1 MEIIQIKNLIKKYK
15 NEKKVLD
22 IKKLTVKQG
31 EIFSLLGPNGAGKS
45 TLINILTTY
54 LDYNSGEIKIL
65 GKNLREESKG
75 IRKNIAC
82 VAQNISID
90 EHLSLEENLIFQGNL
105 YGIAKEE
112 LKKRA
117 ERFIDEFEL
126 KEYVK
131 SPVST
136 YSGGIK
142 RRLDIAVNMISCPKI
157 LFLDEPTVGIDIH
170 SRKIIW
176 EMMKRIKDKYGTTIF
191 LTTHYL
197 EEAQELSDYI
207 CIMKNGDIAAQ
218 GTINDLG
225 KYINQ
230 KIIKIEFEN
239 EKNTEYVKE
248 KIFKDKSVRLKK
260 NELYLKID
268 SQDEIIYLNK
278 ILLDNKIDFLYFGL
292 LKPNLEEIFINIMDE
307 NKESEGIWQ

>member
-218 GTINDLG
+218 GTINDLE

-239 EKNTEYVKE
+239 EKNAEYAKE

-292 LKPNLEEIFINIMDE
+292 LKPNLEEIFISIMDE
-307 NKESEGIWQ
+307 NREGEGIWQ

>member
-54 LDYNSGEIKIL
+54 LGYDSGEIKIL
-65 GKNLREESKG
+65 GKNLREESKE

-218 GTINDLG
+218 GTINDLE

-239 EKNTEYVKE
+239 EKNAEYAKE

-307 NKESEGIWQ
+307 NRESEGIWQ

>member
-22 IKKLTVKQG
+22 IKKLIVKGG

-54 LDYNSGEIKIL
+54 LDYNSGEIKIS
-65 GKNLREESKG
+65 GKDLRKEYYE
-75 IRKNIAC
+75 IRKKIAC

-90 EHLSLEENLIFQGNL
+90 EYLSLKENLIFQGEL
-105 YGIAKEE
+105 YGIEKEE
-112 LKKRA
+112 LKKRIGK
-117 ERFIDEFEL
+117 FIDEFAL
-126 KEYVK
+126 KEYIDY
-131 SPVST
+131 PIST

-142 RRLDIAVNMISCPKI
+142 RRLDIAVNMISYPKI
-157 LFLDEPTVGIDIH
+157 LFLDEPTVGIDIY
-170 SRKIIW
+170 SRKTIW
-176 EMMKRIKDKYGTTIF
+176 EMLKRIKDEYGTTIF

-218 GTINDLG
+218 GTIKDLE

-239 EKNTEYVKE
+239 EKDAKYVKE
-248 KIFKDKSVRLKK
+248 NFFIGNDVRLKK
-260 NELYLKID
+260 EKLYLKINN
-268 SQDEIIYLNK
+268 QDEISYFNK
-278 ILLDNKIDFLYFGL
+278 ILLDNKIKFLCIGL
-292 LKPNLEEIFINIMDE
+292 LKPDLEEIFINIMNE
-307 NKESEGIWQ
+307 NKEGEGIWQ